1 MEAAYQPKL
10 WHELYVMLGG
20 AVAALLG
27 LLFVATSLHVRE
39 IVNRPQLIAR
49 AFNNTFALVIMLM
62 VTAVCLIPQPRIALG
77 IEVVALNVFFVF
89 AAPLHVLPRFLK
101 LGLSIHRVVIALLS
115 VLVGACG
122 GLSLVLQVG
131 GGMYLVTVSVLLIV
145 VQCIF
150 NAWSLMVEALPV
162 SGD

>member
-27 LLFVATSLHVRE
+27 LLFVATSLQVRE
-39 IVNRPQLIAR
+39 IANRPHLHAR
-49 AFNNTFALVIMLM
+49 AFNNTFALVVMLM

-77 IEVVALNVFFVF
+77 IEVFTLNLFFAF
-89 AAPLHVLPRFLK
+89 AAPLHVIPRFLK
-101 LGLSIHRVVIALLS
+101 LGLPIHRPVIGLLS

-122 GLSLVLQVG
+122 GLSLVFQVG
-131 GGMYLVTVSVLLIV
+131 GGMYLVTASLLLIV
-145 VQCIF
+145 AQCIF
-150 NAWSLMVEALPV
+150 NAWSLMVEALPNE
-162 SGD
+162 

>member
-39 IVNRPQLIAR
+39 IVNRADLIAR
-49 AFNNTFALVIMLM
+49 AFNNTFALVIMLV
-62 VTAVCLIPQPRIALG
+62 VTAVCLIPQPVIPLG
-77 IEVVALNVFFVF
+77 IEVLILNLVFAV

-101 LGLSIHRVVIALLS
+101 LGLPIGRPVMGLLS

-122 GLSLVLQVG
+122 GLSLVLEVG
-131 GGMYLVTVSVLLIV
+131 GGMYLVTAGLLLIV

-150 NAWSLMVEALPV
+150 NAWSLMVEALP
-162 SGD
+162 GK